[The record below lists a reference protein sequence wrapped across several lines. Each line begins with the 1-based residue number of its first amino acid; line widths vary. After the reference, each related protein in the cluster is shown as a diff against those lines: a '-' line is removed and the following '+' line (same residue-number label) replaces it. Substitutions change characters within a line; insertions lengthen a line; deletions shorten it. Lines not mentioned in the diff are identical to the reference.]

1 MAYNLYPIASCAD
14 LEGVGLGGGGGPDSP
29 GKLKYI
35 KYN

>member
-14 LEGVGLGGGGGPDSP
+14 LEGVGLGGGGPDSP